1 MELKN
6 LNLEGADINHMFRLM
21 FDNSPDYLL
30 IVDPEMRILRANNLV
45 AKKIGLENSGEL
57 EGRKCSEILE
67 ESCVSM
73 FQNHIGRID
82 SLKKISKFVKRGIF
96 LEGSKNEWYEVS
108 VCPLND
114 DYGRPGMITLHIR
127 DITSEKELEAKLA
140 EQNER
145 LWLLHEI
152 DKSMHGVV
160 EFNSY
165 LQKIIGGIIK
175 LGYNSAS
182 LFLVVEGEDYVQGV
196 ISSNLSKEEIMKIK
210 IKVGEEGKDS
220 IIGETIRTQ
229 KPLFIN
235 DVDKYLAENMST
247 KENLLRIM
255 NGRSI
260 LCIPLIIENKVKGV
274 MAIDNPERG
283 VSFSRNDL
291 QILELFTTKAQN
303 ANNTTQLF

>member
-152 DKSMHGVV
+152 DKSMHG
-160 EFNSY
+160 
-165 LQKIIGGIIK
+165 
-175 LGYNSAS
+175 
-182 LFLVVEGEDYVQGV
+182 
-196 ISSNLSKEEIMKIK
+196 
-210 IKVGEEGKDS
+210 
-220 IIGETIRTQ
+220 
-229 KPLFIN
+229 
-235 DVDKYLAENMST
+235 
-247 KENLLRIM
+247 
-255 NGRSI
+255 
-260 LCIPLIIENKVKGV
+260 
-274 MAIDNPERG
+274 
-283 VSFSRNDL
+283 
-291 QILELFTTKAQN
+291 
-303 ANNTTQLF
+303 